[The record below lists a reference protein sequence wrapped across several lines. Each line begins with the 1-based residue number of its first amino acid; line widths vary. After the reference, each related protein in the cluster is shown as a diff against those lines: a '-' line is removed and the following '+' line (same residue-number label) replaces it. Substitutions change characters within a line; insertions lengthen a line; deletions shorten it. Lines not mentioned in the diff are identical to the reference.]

1 MCGIFGEFGRVL
13 SSKNQFMQLNELSF
27 RRGPDMSGY
36 WTNDEMCQLGFNR
49 LSILDLSTN
58 GNQPMISNN
67 GNLVMIMNGEIYNYL
82 DIKKMLDCKP
92 DTFMSQT
99 DAEVLLTAFKE
110 WGINKTLEIIN
121 GIFAIALF
129 DINKKSLHLIRDFAG
144 VKPLY
149 FGIKEKTMV
158 FASQYDQIF
167 GHPLFKDSKVPNENN
182 LYDFIQF
189 GYIQAPNA
197 FFKNTW
203 QVEPGQVISF
213 DKNLEIYKR
222 TFYEF
227 STKENNINE
236 MDKSTIC
243 DIDINL
249 KNTVSN
255 QLMSDVPVGSFLSGG
270 IDSPLITYYA
280 KQSNPQIQS
289 YTIGSHNSIF
299 DESDIAAKYADFLNI
314 KNHQHSYSNKTLIN
328 DIDGHFKAYSE
339 PFGDYSSLPSF
350 QICKMAKDYFSVI
363 LSGDGGDEIF
373 WGYPRF
379 LKYSG
384 HFSWFKFGSMAK
396 KIGGGFARK
405 IGYNISYG
413 IHLQDMGQWVMDGQS
428 YNSSEI
434 LKGLIPHSTN
444 SDFIKRFYQFPKH
457 IRNRYELLTW
467 LRWNEYYGHL
477 QRILLKMD
485 RASMYHSIEVRVPFL
500 DKNILDYALKIKPEL
515 SINHKSPKYLL
526 KQLMSQKYPMYSINN
541 KKRGFS
547 IDIDNSLRTI
557 LKDEIYDLL
566 LSRDPYPANTFNR
579 DFLHKYI
586 TSYFEGNNRNEWGIW
601 ILYSLQ
607 KWAQSFN
614 IDK

>member
-1 MCGIFGEFGRVL
+1 
-13 SSKNQFMQLNELSF
+13 
-27 RRGPDMSGY
+27 
-36 WTNDEMCQLGFNR
+36 
-49 LSILDLSTN
+49 
-58 GNQPMISNN
+58 
-67 GNLVMIMNGEIYNYL
+67 
-82 DIKKMLDCKP
+82 
-92 DTFMSQT
+92 
-99 DAEVLLTAFKE
+99 
-110 WGINKTLEIIN
+110 
-121 GIFAIALF
+121 
-129 DINKKSLHLIRDFAG
+129 
-144 VKPLY
+144 
-149 FGIKEKTMV
+149 
-158 FASQYDQIF
+158 
-167 GHPLFKDSKVPNENN
+167 
-182 LYDFIQF
+182 
-189 GYIQAPNA
+189 
-197 FFKNTW
+197 
-203 QVEPGQVISF
+203 
-213 DKNLEIYKR
+213 
-222 TFYEF
+222 
-227 STKENNINE
+227 
-236 MDKSTIC
+236 
-243 DIDINL
+243 
-249 KNTVSN
+249 
-255 QLMSDVPVGSFLSGG
+255 
-270 IDSPLITYYA
+270 
-280 KQSNPQIQS
+280 
-289 YTIGSHNSIF
+289 
-299 DESDIAAKYADFLNI
+299 
-314 KNHQHSYSNKTLIN
+314 
-328 DIDGHFKAYSE
+328 
-339 PFGDYSSLPSF
+339 
-350 QICKMAKDYFSVI
+350 
-363 LSGDGGDEIF
+363 
-373 WGYPRF
+373 
-379 LKYSG
+379 
-384 HFSWFKFGSMAK
+384 
-396 KIGGGFARK
+396 
-405 IGYNISYG
+405 
-413 IHLQDMGQWVMDGQS
+413 MGQWVMDGQS